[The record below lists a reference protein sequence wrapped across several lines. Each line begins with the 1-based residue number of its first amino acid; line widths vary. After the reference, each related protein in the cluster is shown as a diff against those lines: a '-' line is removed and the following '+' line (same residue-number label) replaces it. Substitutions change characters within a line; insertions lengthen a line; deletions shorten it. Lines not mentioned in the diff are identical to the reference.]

1 MPLPEAVAAGI
12 EATVL
17 KPASRHRL
25 VELLRVSFSTV
36 QRKARAQDCQYRRA
50 HCPQPRVPPGDS
62 TMTSAPTG
70 DQRPDQR
77 AVLVADLDGAPLTVL
92 SVLEEL
98 LWDLAAWEESDA
110 VDPPEIREALRLP
123 APLAGGVALAAVRR
137 LAEALQSTQCP
148 GPERGRLLGPDG
160 SYEHTPLSVLILRSA
175 DIDIL
180 AATAR
185 ALGRPGLEPDLV
197 DVLTAYADRFAN
209 QLAGRCAPA
218 DRAEFVVG
226 IAGLAGLLDLAPTEA
241 TQLLVARLSASPSS
255 LDLALTDAE
264 EAAYACTIDRMM
276 AMWVHGSELTRFRC

>member
-1 MPLPEAVAAGI
+1 
-12 EATVL
+12 
-17 KPASRHRL
+17 
-25 VELLRVSFSTV
+25 
-36 QRKARAQDCQYRRA
+36 
-50 HCPQPRVPPGDS
+50 
-62 TMTSAPTG
+62 MTSAPTG
-70 DQRPDQR
+70 DQRPTQR
-77 AVLVADLDGAPLTVL
+77 VVLVADLDGQPLTVL

-98 LWDLAAWEESDA
+98 LRDLAAWEESDA
-110 VDPPEIREALRLP
+110 ADPPETREALRLP

-137 LAEALQSTQCP
+137 LAQALQPTQCL
-148 GPERGRLLGPDG
+148 GPARGRLLGPDG
-160 SYEHTPLSVLILRSA
+160 SYEHTPLSVLILASA

-197 DVLTAYADRFAN
+197 DVLTAYADRFAD

-241 TQLLVARLSASPSS
+241 TQLLVARLSASPSG

-264 EAAYACTIDRMM
+264 EAAYACTVDRMM
-276 AMWVHGSELTRFRC
+276 AMWVHGWELTRFRC

>member
-50 HCPQPRVPPGDS
+50 HCPQPRVPSGDS

-175 DIDIL
+175 DIEIL

-197 DVLTAYADRFAN
+197 DVLTAYADRFVN
-209 QLAGRCAPA
+209 QLAGRHTPA
-218 DRAEFVVG
+218 DRAEVVPG
-226 IAGLAGLLDLAPTEA
+226 IAGLGGLLDPAPPA
-241 TQLLVARLSASPSS
+241 APQLLIARLVASPPG

-264 EAAYACTIDRMM
+264 EAAYAATADRINTLW
-276 AMWVHGSELTRFRC
+276 AAGSTPAGLRT